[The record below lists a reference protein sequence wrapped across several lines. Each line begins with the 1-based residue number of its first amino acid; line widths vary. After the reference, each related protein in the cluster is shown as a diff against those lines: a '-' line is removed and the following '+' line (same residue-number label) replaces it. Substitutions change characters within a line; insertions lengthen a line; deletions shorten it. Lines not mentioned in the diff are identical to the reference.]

1 MLQSTPIRFAC
12 YKPMELE
19 VGGATRV
26 APPKCVAPPQ
36 SSRLH
41 SGVLGINGA
50 KLSTIDAWQCF
61 SSNICDYIKE

>member
-12 YKPMELE
+12 YKPMELG

-41 SGVLGINGA
+41 SGVLDESRQLYI
-50 KLSTIDAWQCF
+50 QCKWRL
-61 SSNICDYIKE
+61 IMYLCRAR